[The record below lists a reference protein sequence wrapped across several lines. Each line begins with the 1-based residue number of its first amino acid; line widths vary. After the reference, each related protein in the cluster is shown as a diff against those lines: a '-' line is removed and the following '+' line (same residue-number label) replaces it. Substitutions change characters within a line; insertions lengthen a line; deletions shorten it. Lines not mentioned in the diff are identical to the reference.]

1 MTSAPVWE
9 GHNIYFGTD
18 DETDLDDVGG
28 PQKKQTINT
37 GMKVDIEDDDEV
49 QVDPPL
55 VNQ

>member
-1 MTSAPVWE
+1 MWE